1 MNNYLHNP
9 SPSDDRSIHL
19 HEREQPEVRGACE
32 EKQKGRGSSWSTILL
47 LVLVA
52 APLQAL

>member
-9 SPSDDRSIHL
+9 SPSGDRSIHL

-52 APLQAL
+52 APLQTL